1 MLPGMNAPAT
11 LSSIR
16 SAHWQPR
23 LGWGNPTTGEVVEGW
38 MDIDQ
43 AIRIILSTPKG
54 TDRHRPDFGFGGH
67 NYLDWPVDRA
77 IPHLVREAI
86 TAIRAWE
93 KRADVVKID
102 VRVDGH
108 HIRLRVVWK
117 AADGVLRDSEV
128 TYEGR
133 R

>member
-1 MLPGMNAPAT
+1 MLPGMNTPAT
-11 LSSIR
+11 LASIR

-23 LGWGNPTTGEVVEGW
+23 LFAIGEVVEGW
-38 MDIDQ
+38 ADIDQ

-67 NYLDWPVDRA
+67 DYLDWPVDRA
-77 IPHLVREAI
+77 IPHLVREAV

-93 KRADVVKID
+93 KRADIVKID

-108 HIRLRVVWK
+108 HIRLRVVWQ
-117 AADGVLRDSEV
+117 AADGVLRNSEV
-128 TYEGR
+128 TYASAAR
-133 R
+133 A

>member
-1 MLPGMNAPAT
+1 MTTPAT
-11 LSSIR
+11 LSSVH

-23 LGWGNPTTGEVVEGW
+23 LYETGAVVEGW
-38 MDIDQ
+38 ADIDQ
-43 AIRIILSTPKG
+43 AIRIILTTPKG

-67 NYLDWPVDRA
+67 NYLDWPVNRA
-77 IPHLVREAI
+77 TPHLVREAI
-86 TAIRAWE
+86 TAIRRWE

-108 HIRLRVVWK
+108 HIRLRVVWQ

-133 R
+133 A